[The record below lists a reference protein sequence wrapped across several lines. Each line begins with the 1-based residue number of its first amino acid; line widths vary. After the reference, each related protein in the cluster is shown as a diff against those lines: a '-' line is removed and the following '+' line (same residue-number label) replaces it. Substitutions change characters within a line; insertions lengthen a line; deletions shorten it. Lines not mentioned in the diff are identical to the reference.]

1 MVGRLPARLCW
12 WQAGQT
18 PSNSPPLSFLLLH
31 WRDRSYEIA
40 GGRRRALGGGGGAC
54 CHKKSCKIKFKNP
67 ANYLGG
73 TVFEFLLATSSSV
86 SSSSSSSLSLGV
98 IISPLTIPARIFNE
112 AGRAGGGVATTPP
125 DSVEYVVVVV
135 VVVGNAYLLF
145 VFVPGSVAAMLVC
158 EEEGMDVDPLRG

>member
-1 MVGRLPARLCW
+1 MRSPVAA
-12 WQAGQT
+12 AGLSVAAVAPVAT
-18 PSNSPPLSFLLLH
+18 RSNSKC
-31 WRDRSYEIA
+31 
-40 GGRRRALGGGGGAC
+40 G
-54 CHKKSCKIKFKNP
+54 KIKFKNP

-125 DSVEYVVVVV
+125 DRV
-135 VVVGNAYLLF
+135 
-145 VFVPGSVAAMLVC
+145 
-158 EEEGMDVDPLRG
+158 